1 MDEVPETSTSALEKN
16 LRQALIDEFGES
28 SLSGQYMPDPP
39 VRGPFGEGEI
49 WLKEDARPVSVPPF
63 HLNGERRE
71 ALDQLVGKCIDMH
84 KLEPGKGA
92 WNTPAFPVPKKT
104 PGSYRLVQDL
114 RPQNAATVK
123 DGHPLPRI
131 NDMVHRQGKNT
142 IWTVLDLVDG
152 FHQMPLRIDHRHI
165 TCMSTPRGSMQ
176 WTVQVMG
183 LKNAATQFQRMMEW
197 VLKDLPAS
205 DPYID
210 DSITGSEGLSE
221 EDEVW
226 NNYFAVRAQLQRYK
240 EVRMVCSADKSKFF
254 QREVGF
260 CGHILR
266 RGRRSP
272 DPGKLM
278 PIQFW
283 ELPQTVTELRGF
295 LGLTN
300 YFSEYV
306 EHYAETA
313 APLMGKLQLSR
324 QDGKKG
330 SKVRLIWTDPEV
342 QAFENLKKNC
352 VRALNCGSQIW
363 TAHFACI
370 AMQVILQLG
379 QSWPKK
385 LRENGGQLPFIPE
398 NWLKAKKIGPLER
411 RRHMP

>member
-1 MDEVPETSTSALEKN
+1 M
-16 LRQALIDEFGES
+16 
-28 SLSGQYMPDPP
+28 
-39 VRGPFGEGEI
+39 
-49 WLKEDARPVSVPPF
+49 
-63 HLNGERRE
+63 
-71 ALDQLVGKCIDMH
+71 GKCIDLH

-104 PGSYRLVQDL
+104 PGTYRLVQDL

-142 IWTVLDLVDG
+142 VWTVLDLVDG
-152 FHQMPLRIDHRHI
+152 FHQMPLRPDHRPI

-197 VLKDLPAS
+197 VLRELPDT

-210 DSITGSEGLSE
+210 DSITGSNGLSRVEGL
-221 EDEVW
+221 W
-226 NNYFAVRAQLQRYK
+226 NNYHAVRAQLLCYK
-240 EVRMVCSADKSKFF
+240 ENRMVCSAEKSEFF
-254 QREVGF
+254 QEEVEF

-266 RGRRSP
+266 LGRRSP
-272 DPGKLM
+272 APGKLL
-278 PIQFW
+278 PIQLW

-330 SKVRLIWTDPEV
+330 SKVRLIWSDHEIE
-342 QAFENLKKNC
+342 AFENLKKKLC
-352 VRALNCGSQIW
+352 QGLELWQPDLDRPFRLHCDASDFAIGAELAQEVEGEWRPVAFYSRKLAKSQKHW
-363 TAHFACI
+363 T
-370 AMQVILQLG
+370 
-379 QSWPKK
+379 
-385 LRENGGQLPFIPE
+385 PE
-398 NWLKAKKIGPLER
+398 KMRPTQ
-411 RRHMP
+411 